1 MTMPARQTRRNAIL
15 GDLQQLN
22 TALAANTAD
31 LGHLEGSREL
41 FEALVVQAQEIA
53 IEQAALKAS
62 KQQASRRLEN
72 VLTEGLRLAN
82 ILRLGV
88 KAHYGIRAEKLAE
101 FGMQP
106 YRGRKVALAP
116 EPGSENPQ
124 PPTIE

>member
-1 MTMPARQTRRNAIL
+1 MPARFTQRKAIL

-22 TALAANTAD
+22 AALAANTAD

-41 FEALVVQAQEIA
+41 FEALVIQAQEIA
-53 IEQAALKAS
+53 QEQAALKAS
-62 KQQASRRLEN
+62 KQEASRRLEN

-106 YRGRKVALAP
+106 FRGRKLAVATTPDP
-116 EPGSENPQ
+116 E

>member
-1 MTMPARQTRRNAIL
+1 MPARQTRRHAVL

-22 TALAANTAD
+22 AALAANTAD

-41 FEALVVQAQEIA
+41 FEVLVEQAQEIA
-53 IEQAALKAS
+53 MEQAALKAS
-62 KQQASRRLEN
+62 KQAASRRLED
-72 VLTEGLRLAN
+72 VLAQGLRLAN

-106 YRGRKVALAP
+106 FRGRKVAALP
-116 EPGSENPQ
+116 EPVEENPE
-124 PPTIE
+124 PPTVE